1 MDKRIRKNEIC
12 IIGLPRCDFVFS
24 STRSCF
30 IGYGF
35 EESPLEMSIISA
47 QLIKRGIQPIEAGG
61 SIEPGKYAFCAKI
74 CSKIIISQF
83 CIVLINNQII
93 DNREIPNANVNMEYG
108 LMLGFNKHIIP
119 FQRAIQSLPFNVAG
133 LDTIKYK
140 DADLERLAGEA
151 IEQALIITKQDIPQQ
166 ISPDQVLA
174 AFLLSKKSLITP
186 IISDGEK
193 VMYHLGAPLGFI
205 LLNDFSGFNHIYL
218 GNFTAD
224 SPNIII
230 WRLKMLNEILE
241 GRGSTLEKRLEAG
254 MISEKQFPFIDK
266 AFRQLQIWI
275 IVNSD
280 NDKNEI
286 LRLLEAILLS
296 FKTEIFSLEDVKSE
310 LNKLSS

>member
-1 MDKRIRKNEIC
+1 MDKRIRRNEIC

-24 STRSCF
+24 STRTCF

-35 EESPLEMSIISA
+35 EESPLEMSILSA
-47 QLIKRGIQPIEAGG
+47 QLIKRGIQPLEAGA

-83 CIVLINNQII
+83 CIVLLNNKII
-93 DNREIPNANVNMEYG
+93 DNKEIPNANVNMEYG

-119 FQRAIQSLPFNVAG
+119 FQRTTQTLPFNVAG

-140 DADLERLAGEA
+140 DPDLERLAGEA
-151 IEQALIITKQDIPQQ
+151 IDQAILITKQDIPQQ
-166 ISPDQVLA
+166 ISPDQILT
-174 AFLLSKKSLITP
+174 AFLLFKKSLITP

-205 LLNDFSGFNHIYL
+205 LLNDFSGFNYIYF

-224 SPNIII
+224 SPSIIL
-230 WRLKMLNEILE
+230 WRLKMINEILE
-241 GRGSTLEKRLEAG
+241 GRGGTLETRLEAG
-254 MISEKQFPFIDK
+254 MITEKQFPFIEK
-266 AFRQLQIWI
+266 SFRQLQIWI
-275 IVNSD
+275 IVNSA

-286 LRLLEAILLS
+286 LRLLETVPLRY
-296 FKTEIFSLEDVKSE
+296 KTEIFSLEDVKSE
-310 LNKLSS
+310 LNKFPS